1 MAEDGKHI
9 EVDYAVNR
17 RVLKIFLAP
26 LRTGEENNGI
36 MAVLHDVT
44 QQKRLDDA
52 RKEFVANVSHELR
65 TPLTN
70 IKGYTETLIDAG
82 EDIDAETRDRFLDI
96 VYNEADRMTRM
107 VKDLLTLTKLDY
119 DRADDEPGDVDIAS
133 VARSVATSMDI
144 EARKQGVTISCLVPA
159 DLPHIRGDRD
169 RIQQVVMNIV
179 SNAVKYNQRG
189 GRVDITGGERGGNIF
204 VTVSDT
210 GLGIPEEDLPRIF
223 ERFYRVDKARSREK
237 GGTGLGLAI
246 AKEIIET
253 YGGSI
258 SVRSQEGRGT
268 SMTMTFPVFDGEDH
282 ERKI

>member
-1 MAEDGKHI
+1 
-9 EVDYAVNR
+9 
-17 RVLKIFLAP
+17 
-26 LRTGEENNGI
+26 
-36 MAVLHDVT
+36 
-44 QQKRLDDA
+44 
-52 RKEFVANVSHELR
+52 
-65 TPLTN
+65 
-70 IKGYTETLIDAG
+70 
-82 EDIDAETRDRFLDI
+82 
-96 VYNEADRMTRM
+96 
-107 VKDLLTLTKLDY
+107 
-119 DRADDEPGDVDIAS
+119 
-133 VARSVATSMDI
+133 MDI

-268 SMTMTFPVFDGEDH
+268 SMTMTFPVFDG
-282 ERKI
+282 